1 MAVTEKAT
9 RSIYKYKVKDIF
21 NNEVP
26 LDLYQNKVLLI
37 VNTASNCDYTEQYK
51 ELEEIYKKYHKLG
64 FEILAFPSNDFGNQ
78 EPLSGI
84 QIHNFCQ
91 SKFKTSFK
99 IFNKTKVKGLGAN
112 PLFQFLSEKG
122 LNGKINMYPKW
133 NFHKYLVNRNG
144 EVVDYFFTITKPNSP
159 KILYAI
165 EKLL

>member
-1 MAVTEKAT
+1 MSVTEIASK
-9 RSIYKYKVKDIF
+9 SIYKYKVKDLL
-21 NNEVP
+21 NNEIP
-26 LDLYQNKVLLI
+26 LDLYKDKVLLI
-37 VNTASNCDYTEQYK
+37 VNTASNCDYTGQYN
-51 ELEEIYKKYHKLG
+51 ELEEIYKKYHKMG
-64 FEILAFPSNDFGNQ
+64 FEVLAFPSNDFGNQ

-84 QIHNFCQ
+84 QIQNFCHT
-91 SKFKTSFK
+91 KFKTSFK
-99 IFNKTKVKGLGAN
+99 IFNKIKVKGLGAS
-112 PLFQFLSEKG
+112 PLFQFLSEKK